1 MWRGSWCSLADGRLK
16 KRLEA
21 EGGAWCGWSMTMR
34 ASACAAILLA
44 CTILG
49 GCSSSFG
56 SGGGGSS
63 PSRTYVVLPNGQTA
77 PVQTYNHPPG
87 D

>member
-1 MWRGSWCSLADGRLK
+1 
-16 KRLEA
+16 
-21 EGGAWCGWSMTMR
+21 MTMP
-34 ASACAAILLA
+34 ASACAALLLA
-44 CTILG
+44 AVALG

-77 PVQTYNHPPG
+77 PVQTVDHPPG
-87 D
+87 N

>member
-1 MWRGSWCSLADGRLK
+1 MMVR
-16 KRLEA
+16 
-21 EGGAWCGWSMTMR
+21 
-34 ASACAAILLA
+34 LLA
-44 CTILG
+44 FASLLLAPAVLG

-77 PVQTYNHPPG
+77 PVQTYSHPPG
-87 D
+87 S

>member
-1 MWRGSWCSLADGRLK
+1 
-16 KRLEA
+16 
-21 EGGAWCGWSMTMR
+21 MTIH
-34 ASACAAILLA
+34 AFACASILLA
-44 CTILG
+44 STAVG

-77 PVQTYNHPPG
+77 PVQTYSHPPG
-87 D
+87 N

>member
-1 MWRGSWCSLADGRLK
+1 MMVRLV
-16 KRLEA
+16 
-21 EGGAWCGWSMTMR
+21 
-34 ASACAAILLA
+34 A
-44 CTILG
+44 CTLLFLAPAVLG

-77 PVQTYNHPPG
+77 PVQTYSQPPG
-87 D
+87 N

>member
-1 MWRGSWCSLADGRLK
+1 MAAHGV
-16 KRLEA
+16 
-21 EGGAWCGWSMTMR
+21 GATMMVR
-34 ASACAAILLA
+34 LLA
-44 CTILG
+44 CTALLLASAALG

-77 PVQTYNHPPG
+77 PVETYSHPPG
-87 D
+87 S

>member
-1 MWRGSWCSLADGRLK
+1 
-16 KRLEA
+16 
-21 EGGAWCGWSMTMR
+21 MTMR
-34 ASACAAILLA
+34 ASACAAVLLVSIA
-44 CTILG
+44 LG

-77 PVQTYNHPPG
+77 PVQTYSHPPG
-87 D
+87 G